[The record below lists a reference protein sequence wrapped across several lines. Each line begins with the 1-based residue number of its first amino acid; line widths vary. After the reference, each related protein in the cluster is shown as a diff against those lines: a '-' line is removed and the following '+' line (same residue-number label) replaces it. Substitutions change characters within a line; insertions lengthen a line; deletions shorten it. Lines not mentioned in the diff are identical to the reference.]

1 MNTRPEV
8 RDPVEMTPRSFRRRY
23 VNNPPRKKWRIM
35 ILLKATSKGK
45 RKNRLFRG

>member
-1 MNTRPEV
+1 MPEV
-8 RDPVEMTPRSFRRRY
+8 RDPAELTPKSFIKRY

-35 ILLKATSKGK
+35 ILLKAMSKGN